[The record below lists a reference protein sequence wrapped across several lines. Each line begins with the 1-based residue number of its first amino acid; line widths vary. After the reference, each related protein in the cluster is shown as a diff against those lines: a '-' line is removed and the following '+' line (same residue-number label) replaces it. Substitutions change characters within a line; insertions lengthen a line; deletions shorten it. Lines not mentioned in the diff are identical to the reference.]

1 MTLTWR
7 EGLRCPSGGSTL
19 DAKRWTVGEVA
30 ALTGVSVRTLHHYD
44 EIGLLRPAERSDG
57 NYRLYTPGDLARLRR
72 VLTWRALGVPLAEVA
87 GVLDAPP
94 DLEREALRAHAGRLR
109 EDLRRAEHTLRE
121 VQARLKA
128 LEDGAEETIMTN
140 EDVKTVFDGFDPT
153 QYEAEARER
162 WGETEAYR
170 QSAARTARYSKAD
183 WARIRAEMDGIT
195 AEYVELMDAGVPPT
209 DARAQAVAA
218 RHRAHIS
225 GAYYDASAQMM
236 RGLAQMWVADERFTR
251 NIDRAR
257 AGLAAY
263 QSAAVTAWADAQD
276 G

>member
-19 DAKRWTVGEVA
+19 DETRWTVGEVA

-44 EIGLLRPAERSDG
+44 EIGLLRPAERSG
-57 NYRLYTPGDLARLRR
+57 SNYRLYTLGDLARLRR

-94 DLEREALRAHAGRLR
+94 DLEREALRAHAARLR
-109 EDLRRAEHTLRE
+109 EDLRRAEHTLRQ
-121 VQARLKA
+121 VQARLDA
-128 LEDGAEETIMTN
+128 LDGRAEESTMNN
-140 EDVKTVFDGFDPT
+140 EDVKAVFDGFDPAL
-153 QYEAEARER
+153 YETEVRER
-162 WGETEAYR
+162 WGDTDAYR

-183 WARIRAEMDGIT
+183 WGRIRAEMDGIT
-195 AEYVELMDAGVPPT
+195 AGYVDLMDAGVPPT
-209 DARAQAVAA
+209 DGRAQAVAA

-225 GAYYDASAQMM
+225 GAYYDASPQMM

>member
-1 MTLTWR
+1 M
-7 EGLRCPSGGSTL
+7 
-19 DAKRWTVGEVA
+19 GEVS

-44 EIGLLRPAERSDG
+44 TIGLLRPAERSDG
-57 NYRLYTPGDLARLRR
+57 NDRLYTPGDLARLRRVLTWR

-94 DLEREALRAHAGRLR
+94 DLEREALRAHAARLR

-128 LEDGAEETIMTN
+128 LEDGAEETIMNN
-140 EDVKTVFDGFDPT
+140 EDVKAVFDGFDPT

-170 QSAARTARYSKAD
+170 QSAARTARYTPAD
-183 WARIRAEMDGIT
+183 WQRIRAEMDALT
-195 AEYVELMDAGVPPT
+195 AGYVDLMDAGVSPT
-209 DARAQAVAA
+209 DGRAQAVAA

-225 GAYYDASAQMM
+225 GAYYDASPQMM
-236 RGLAQMWVADERFTR
+236 RRLAQMWVADERFTR

-257 AGLAAY
+257 PGLTDY
-263 QSAAVTAWADAQD
+263 QSRAVTAWADAQ
-276 G
+276 GHPS